1 MKRFTQFLGG
11 LFASE
16 SSQVSGRRWRPAVEC
31 LDDRALPSAVP
42 GLGAAGTFG
51 ILGVNGGLTYLD
63 QAHLNGDLGLGGR
76 DIALLPRADIQG
88 TVYADRSALVVP
100 GFGRNFSA
108 SGGVV
113 RQSLTQAASDA
124 ATASDAFA
132 ALPAT
137 QTFGNLKHSTNI
149 TGNGGLNVI
158 DVKSVD
164 FNRQTLTLSGGA
176 GDVFVIDVDRGF
188 DFQRSQLVLSGGV
201 TADHVLFN
209 FHGGGAQVSITDA
222 RSPISGTFL
231 APQRTI
237 EFQGSGNLTGEIIG
251 RNVLISSSGTL
262 TEKPFSAPAD
272 NPPPVVQTGSLS
284 GYVYFDGN
292 GDNARDDGPES
303 GIEGATVTLT
313 GTDLAGNPVTM
324 TTTTDASGYYTF
336 TGLSAGTYQ
345 IEAHAGDLGYMDG
358 HASAG
363 TVNDCTDG
371 TDSDQGQ
378 VTEITLNAGQNG
390 VEYDFGQLVGVLS

>member
-11 LFASE
+11 LFSSE

-51 ILGVNGGLTYLD
+51 LLSVNGGLTYLN
-63 QAHLNGDLGLGGR
+63 QAHLNGDVGLGAR
-76 DIALLPRADIQG
+76 DIALLPRADING
-88 TVYADRSALVVP
+88 AVYADPSALVIP
-100 GFGRNFSA
+100 GFGRNFDA

-113 RQSLTQAASDA
+113 RQKLTQAASDA
-124 ATASDAFA
+124 DAASDAFA

-158 DVKSVD
+158 DVKSVNL
-164 FNRQTLTLSGGA
+164 NREKLTLTGGA
-176 GDVFVIDVDRGF
+176 NDVFVIDVDRGF

-222 RSPISGTFL
+222 RSAISGTFL
-231 APQRTI
+231 APHRTV
-237 EFQGSGNLTGEIIG
+237 EFQGSGDLTGEIIG
-251 RNVLISSSGTL
+251 RNVLVSSSGTL

-272 NPPPVVQTGSLS
+272 SPPPVAQTGSLS
-284 GYVYFDGN
+284 GYVYFDGD
-292 GDNARDDGPES
+292 GDGTRNDGPES

-313 GTDLAGNPVTM
+313 GTDLAGNPVTR

-336 TGLSAGTYQ
+336 TDLPAGTYQ

-358 HASAG
+358 HAAAG
-363 TVNDCTDG
+363 TVNDTTDG
-371 TDSDQGQ
+371 TDSDGGQ
-378 VTEITLNAGQNG
+378 ITEITLDQGQNG
-390 VEYDFGQLVGVLS
+390 VEYDFGQFVGVLS